1 MPKMC
6 LFYDSYGLFQFL
18 LKLTELPHQNTC
30 SMEQL
35 AKPYTLTSFS
45 AFNWITFDKFF
56 QYS

>member
-45 AFNWITFDKFF
+45 AFNWITFD
-56 QYS
+56 